1 MDSNQKEKLPLAE
14 RVEEAVEKAVE
25 KALPRKNGRGKKA
38 APKKEIAP
46 QKLKLLI
53 TIVPRNKG
61 EFYTDLLQSFEVN
74 LQYSVVGG
82 GTAGSDLLHL
92 MGVENNEK
100 RVIFSLIREDQA
112 TAAMAALN
120 EKFATIRN
128 GKGIAM
134 TVPLTGV
141 IGVSVYQFLC
151 NHRRMIREEETK

>member
-1 MDSNQKEKLPLAE
+1 MDKEHNRKEKLPLTE
-14 RVEEAVEKAVE
+14 RVEEAVEKA
-25 KALPRKNGRGKKA
+25 LPKKTGRGRKA

-61 EFYTDLLQSFEVN
+61 EFYIDLLQSFEVN
-74 LQYSVVGG
+74 LQYSAVGG
-82 GTAGSDLLHL
+82 GTAGSDILHL
-92 MGVENNEK
+92 MGLENSEK
-100 RVIFSLIREDQA
+100 RVIFSLIREDCA
-112 TAAMAALN
+112 EAALAALN
-120 EKFATIRN
+120 EKFDTIRG

-151 NHRRMIREEETK
+151 NHRRIG